1 MIVTRHASL
10 DIDIS
15 RGRWGAV
22 GERKE
27 DWIWAVEG
35 AVFAYK
41 EGSIMRRESVVVERH
56 KIVDQ
61 IVLFCLVHDMK
72 GMQLIWMGGRDKYR

>member
-1 MIVTRHASL
+1 MTRHASL

-41 EGSIMRRESVVVERH
+41 EGSIYNEERECGGRKTQDCRPNCFVLFGAWHERH
-56 KIVDQ
+56 AIDVN
-61 IVLFCLVHDMK
+61 
-72 GMQLIWMGGRDKYR
+72 GGRDRYR